1 MTRPFSPGSDYDA
14 ALSGAAVGSQG
25 DRRFL
30 EVTGRAPREMLN
42 GLITNSLPGP
52 ATEGDDGARLETVYY
67 SALLNAKG
75 RMISDLRAWQG
86 EEEGFLLDF
95 PEAGF
100 EDARAHFKKFLPPRL
115 AKVEDRSE
123 EYRCLILLGP
133 EAPGLLLKTAADVGV
148 ALARERI
155 TGLKEG
161 EVLSQKL
168 PDGGLFRVAG
178 EGDYYTKAWTLLLPS
193 SLAGEI
199 EDRLG
204 GLGAEALSDVC
215 REILRVEKGRP
226 AFGKDMD
233 DSIIPVEAGL
243 EDRAIDNEKGCYAGQ
258 EVVIRIR
265 DRGHVN
271 KKLRGLLMGDVP
283 IPSCGEEL
291 FQEDLEKSV
300 GWITTAVP
308 SPALGQVVALAY
320 LRRGVDPG
328 HRVRVGKTDGPQAEV
343 RALSDEGWVL
353 E

>member
-1 MTRPFSPGSDYDA
+1 MTGPFSPGSDYDA
-14 ALSGAAVGSQG
+14 ALKGAAVGSQG

-30 EVTGRAPREMLN
+30 EVTGRAPRDMLN
-42 GLITNSLPGP
+42 GLISNSLPGP
-52 ATEGDDGARLETVYY
+52 STEGEDGARLETVTY

-75 RMISDLRAWQG
+75 KMISDLRVWLG

-95 PEAGF
+95 PQAGF
-100 EDARAHFKKFLPPRL
+100 EGAQAHFKKFLPPRL

-123 EYRCLILLGP
+123 EYECLILLGP
-133 EAPGLLLKTAADVGV
+133 EASGLLVKAAEEVGV
-148 ALARERI
+148 ALGREGI
-155 TGLKEG
+155 VGLEEG
-161 EVLSQKL
+161 EVSSQKL
-168 PDGGLFRVAG
+168 PDGGLFRVARD
-178 EGDYYTKAWTLLLPS
+178 GDYQAEAWTVLLPS

-199 EDRLG
+199 RGKLERF
-204 GLGAEALSDVC
+204 GAEPLSELS

-243 EDRAIDNEKGCYAGQ
+243 ENRAIDNEKGCYVGQ

-265 DRGHVN
+265 DRGQVN
-271 KKLRGLLMGDVP
+271 KKLRGLLLGDMAP
-283 IPSCGEEL
+283 PPSGQEL
-291 FQEDLEKSV
+291 FQEDREKSV

-308 SPALGQVVALAY
+308 SPSLGQVVALAY
-320 LRRGVDPG
+320 LKRGVDRG
-328 HRVRVGKTDGPQAEV
+328 HCVRVGEADGPQAEV